1 MVNAKY
7 IEHNEKCWF
16 RNLNMFITKKTIQ
29 FYRGDPNL
37 GFLKQFS
44 HADMVR
50 WNPVKNALIQ
60 NFRCE
65 MELFAELL
73 FLRETGNIIIA
84 KYSSI

>member
-1 MVNAKY
+1 MPNISNTTKSAGFVIKT
-7 IEHNEKCWF
+7 C
-16 RNLNMFITKKTIQ
+16 LLKKTIQ

>member
-1 MVNAKY
+1 MPNISNTTKSAGFVIKT
-7 IEHNEKCWF
+7 C
-16 RNLNMFITKKTIQ
+16 LLQKKTIQ